1 MMMYVQNKKRLGGL
15 LLFFVLGIFS
25 FQQAAAQT
33 LLDRIKALPD
43 IISVEKMDQNPFFT
57 EAYLVLVRQP
67 IEHQHPEKG
76 TFSQRVFLSHLSYD
90 RPVVFVTEGYGG
102 GYAMGKRHLEELCP
116 ILQANQLFV
125 EHRFFGKSKP
135 DSIDWSDLTVEEAAA
150 DQHHVIRLFRQLYHQ
165 KWVSTGISK
174 GGETT
179 LFHRTLYP
187 DDVEISVPYVA
198 PLNFSVEEK
207 RHPRFIGKEVA
218 SRQERK
224 LVRAFQ
230 TEVLKRKERLMPLFM
245 QLCKEKNYRFK
256 ASEREIFDYS
266 VLEFS
271 FSFWQWGHSIKELP
285 VLSCPDKTLFD
296 YWQKVS
302 SCNYFDIESGK
313 ANAPFFV
320 QAHRQLGYYAYDTR
334 PFRKVIET
342 KSTEGYVEK
351 LFLDK
356 DQIFP
361 FDPAVSLA
369 VDQYLRKSARKVML
383 IYGGIDPWSASA
395 ATAGNNPGVVKI
407 VEPGGS
413 HKSRI
418 SNLPE
423 GLKKQAIDT
432 LNSWLN

>member
-1 MMMYVQNKKRLGGL
+1 MFQFNSNKVLRNFAL
-15 LLFFVLGIFS
+15 LSLFLFISFVSLV
-25 FQQAAAQT
+25 AQT
-33 LLDRIKALPD
+33 LQERIKALPD
-43 IISVEKMDQNPFFT
+43 IISVEKMEQNPFFS
-57 EAYLVLVRQP
+57 EAYVVNVKQP
-67 IEHQHPEKG
+67 VDHRHPDKG
-76 TFSQRVFLSHLSYD
+76 YFPQRVVVSHLSYD

-102 GYAMGKRHLEELCP
+102 GYAIGNKYLNELCP

-125 EHRFFGKSKP
+125 EHRYFGTSHP
-135 DSIDWSDLTVEEAAA
+135 DSINWQDLTVENAAA
-150 DQHHVIRLFRQLYHQ
+150 DQHHVVQLFKQIYSQ

-179 LFHRTLYP
+179 LYHRMLYP
-187 DDVEISVPYVA
+187 DDVEVSVPYVA

-207 RHPRFIGKEVA
+207 RHPHFIEKKV
-218 SRQERK
+218 SNRHDRK
-224 LVRAFQ
+224 LVKEFQ
-230 TEVLKRKERLMPLFM
+230 LEVLKRKERLMPLFE
-245 QLCKEKNYRFK
+245 QLCKEKNYRFR
-256 ASEREIFDYS
+256 APEREIYDYS

-271 FSFWQWGHSIKELP
+271 FSFWQWGHSIKEIPALT
-285 VLSCPDKTLFD
+285 VSDKVLFD

-342 KSTEGYVEK
+342 KNTKGYIEC
-351 LFLDK
+351 LFLTK

-361 FDPAVSLA
+361 YDPAMSMA
-369 VDQYLRKSARKVML
+369 TDRYLKEKATKVLL

-395 ATAGNNPGVVKI
+395 ATGGKNPGVVKL
-407 VEPGGS
+407 VQPGGC

-418 SNLPE
+418 SNMPE
-423 GLKKQAIDT
+423 PLKQKAIDL
-432 LNSWLN
+432 LNDWMK

>member
-1 MMMYVQNKKRLGGL
+1 MFQFNSNKVLRNFAL
-15 LLFFVLGIFS
+15 LSLFLFISFVSLV
-25 FQQAAAQT
+25 AQT
-33 LLDRIKALPD
+33 LQERIKALPD
-43 IISVEKMDQNPFFT
+43 IISVEKMEQNPFFS
-57 EAYLVLVRQP
+57 EAYVVNVKQP
-67 IEHQHPEKG
+67 VDHRHPDKG
-76 TFSQRVFLSHLSYD
+76 YFPQRVVVSHLSYD

-102 GYAMGKRHLEELCP
+102 GYAIGNKYLNELCP

-125 EHRFFGKSKP
+125 EHRYFGTSHP
-135 DSIDWSDLTVEEAAA
+135 DSINWQDLTVENAAA
-150 DQHHVIRLFRQLYHQ
+150 DQHHVVQLFKQIYSQ

-179 LFHRTLYP
+179 LYHRMLYP
-187 DDVEISVPYVA
+187 DDVEVSVPYVA

-207 RHPRFIGKEVA
+207 RHSHFIEKKV
-218 SRQERK
+218 SNRHDRK
-224 LVRAFQ
+224 LVKEFQ
-230 TEVLKRKERLMPLFM
+230 LEVLKRKERLMPLFE
-245 QLCKEKNYRFK
+245 QLCKEKNYRFR
-256 ASEREIFDYS
+256 APEREIYDYS

-271 FSFWQWGHSIKELP
+271 FSFWQWGHSIKEIPALT
-285 VLSCPDKTLFD
+285 VSDKVLFD

-342 KSTEGYVEK
+342 KNTKGYIEC
-351 LFLDK
+351 LFLTK

-361 FDPAVSLA
+361 YDPAMSMA
-369 VDQYLRKSARKVML
+369 TDRYLKEKATKVLL

-395 ATAGNNPGVVKI
+395 ATGGKNPGVVKL
-407 VEPGGS
+407 VQPGGC

-418 SNLPE
+418 SNMPE
-423 GLKKQAIDT
+423 PLKQKAIDL
-432 LNSWLN
+432 LNDWMK